1 MCRIGPGQEFVEA
14 ALGIADDDAADQA
27 SQIGPRL
34 DADQLACQA
43 QPGPLTIGVSRTDGE
58 ING

>member
-1 MCRIGPGQEFVEA
+1 MSDGPGQELIEA
-14 ALGIADDDAADQA
+14 ALGIAGDDAADHV

-34 DADQLACQA
+34 DADQLACQE